1 MRKRAMLVMLPVL
14 ALLLATLACGGDST
28 PEVKAPSGGETPAA
42 AEPEETIAP
51 VGSSRSNPAP
61 PGSEVTLDDMT
72 FTVGEVVRPADGIV
86 AAGNEFNSEPEAGN
100 EFVMVMLT
108 VRCEKGEDDSC
119 SISSAWNLSL
129 IGSAGVAHDAEW
141 MVTGVDGQL
150 ESTEFFGGAT
160 VAGSLFFEV
169 GQGETDL
176 LLRYEELF
184 GSGTA
189 YLALQ

>member
-1 MRKRAMLVMLPVL
+1 MRKRAVFIMLPVL

-28 PEVKAPSGGETPAA
+28 PEVKAPAGGETPAA
-42 AEPEETIAP
+42 AEPAATIAP

-61 PGSEVTLDDMT
+61 PGSEVTLDKMT
-72 FTVGEVVRPADGIV
+72 FTVGEMVRPADEIV
-86 AAGNEFNSEPEAGN
+86 AAGNPFNSKPEAGN
-100 EFVMVMLT
+100 EFVMVTLT
-108 VRCEKGEDDSC
+108 VRCEKGEEESC
-119 SISSAWNLSL
+119 SIGPAWNLAL

-141 MVTGVDGQL
+141 FVTGVDGQL

-160 VAGSLFFEV
+160 VTGSLFFEV
-169 GQGETDL
+169 GQDETDL
-176 LLRYEELF
+176 LLRYEELL